1 MDIKTSSRVG
11 KPLSAPSQER
21 PTEAT
26 RPPHERW
33 YVGSDVF
40 SSTSEMLASGEDL
53 DGKNA
58 VYDYAFFTRDEEL
71 SEAEKKRSG
80 RRFALVAGG
89 IGAGLTTLIG
99 GATVLNYMDGYGT
112 LLQPIKVIGGMLAAT
127 ALIAGGAY
135 KIGYHEP
142 PDTSIYSQKGVIRQ
156 HQHSTNLYLRGDINR
171 EVDLRVHAEARV
183 PEVKPNGLR
192 DYGQQWWNHP

>member
-58 VYDYAFFTRDEEL
+58 VYDYAFFTRDQEL

-99 GATVLNYMDGYGT
+99 GATVQNYMDGYGT
-112 LLQPIKVIGGMLAAT
+112 LLQGFLETSNVNAVSEVTELISAQRAYEMNSKVI
-127 ALIAGGAY
+127 
-135 KIGYHEP
+135 K
-142 PDTSIYSQKGVIRQ
+142 TSDQMMG
-156 HQHSTNLYLRGDINR
+156 TINQI
-171 EVDLRVHAEARV
+171 
-183 PEVKPNGLR
+183 K
-192 DYGQQWWNHP
+192 